1 MKLVDTNILHLRI
14 VGDGIERKNL
24 EKQVID
30 LKLQDSIQFTG
41 FQSNVNNFMARC
53 DAIVMP
59 SYREGQ
65 PLTLIEAC
73 CMGLPVVASRV
84 GGIPD
89 LIVEN
94 QNGLLCQAGNAVEL
108 AQALVKFSE
117 NVKVLQDQADQLKSK
132 YGERFSSKTWATN
145 TIKVYEMVLSQR

>member
-1 MKLVDTNILHLRI
+1 
-14 VGDGIERKNL
+14 
-24 EKQVID
+24 
-30 LKLQDSIQFTG
+30 
-41 FQSNVNNFMARC
+41 MATC

-89 LIVEN
+89 LVVEN
-94 QNGLLCQAGNAVEL
+94 KNGLLCQAGNAVEL

-117 NVKVLQDQADQLKSK
+117 NVKDLQNQADQLKSK
-132 YGERFSSKTWATN
+132 YSERFSSKTWATN
-145 TIKVYEMVLSQR
+145 TIKVYEIVLSQR